1 MSKTLQD
8 YGKIAAECAKAAT
21 EATSQGDRDQLLQ
34 MHKRYL
40 ELAEKKEIDRPK
52 RR

>member
-1 MSKTLQD
+1 MSKTLQE
-8 YGKIAAECAKAAT
+8 YGKIAAECAKAAI